1 MAKNAVTKAVK
12 ITKLIT
18 LKQLGAQFQDVA
30 KSSHKA
36 LKECW
41 ASAHAI
47 YMSVGADKDKQQ
59 VVKTEI
65 RAVYTSAF
73 TDEAGEYFGMTS
85 GALANKMR
93 KVCGLLA
100 DSTKASAQSKA
111 KSRGSKGKGNRVT
124 QVKKPTGGVATSR
137 TATSS
142 ADKGATFR
150 PAYWRTDIQ
159 SLLVNLDFVAS
170 QLLKCV
176 NISKA
181 ETKSQH
187 DAGKILQIAM
197 LSVKKI
203 MGADN
208 KPHLISIDD
217 VI

>member
-1 MAKNAVTKAVK
+1 MAKKTAATS
-12 ITKLIT
+12 TT
-18 LKQLGAQFQDVA
+18 LWTVKQLGQHFGEVA
-30 KSSHKA
+30 NTSHKA

-41 ASAHAI
+41 EQARNI
-47 YMSVGADKDKQQ
+47 YLSVGADKDKQQ
-59 VVKTEI
+59 TVKAAI
-65 RAVYTSAF
+65 SAVYIRAF
-73 TDEAGEYFGMTS
+73 TDGAEYFGMDKKS
-85 GALANKMR
+85 LANKLR

-100 DSTKASAQSKA
+100 DSTKPSAQSKA
-111 KSRGSKGKGNRVT
+111 KSRGSKGKANKVIK
-124 QVKKPTGGVATSR
+124 VKKPTGGIATSR
-137 TATSS
+137 TATSL